1 MAFKDSKTLMPSS
14 VCQCPFSFHDI
25 QHFSSF
31 QLPTISWQPSWV
43 SEESWWAELF
53 QLLLENAGKPQLE
66 ELVKRHLATFG
77 EGFAYCLVVIGVIEL
92 LVNQ

>member
-1 MAFKDSKTLMPSS
+1 MIFNTFQASNS
-14 VCQCPFSFHDI
+14 
-25 QHFSSF
+25 QH
-31 QLPTISWQPSWV
+31 PTISWQPSGWV

-92 LVNQ
+92 LVTLW